1 MAQHC
6 TRLQQRTLCQSTRRL
21 AGTIYRGDHRSRP
34 PDRRSASPSLGPRR
48 PALHDRGHGRRHR
61 LRPQHRRHRL
71 CRLPLDVPRDGP
83 EAFRPV
89 GEVEF
94 ANGVAAMA
102 ASGGYG
108 KARDVRRHR
117 QPRQSAARRRRQSRC
132 WKPRSSP
139 AMAASAAFAIPSA
152 WDADPDVAGMYATR
166 PKGLLLD
173 ATFRKGF
180 ACLAPLGLSFD
191 AWLFHPQIGELTDL
205 ARAFPETKI
214 VLDHCGGPIGIGS
227 YAGRREEI
235 FPDWKASIQEI
246 AKCQNVVVKLGGLA
260 MCLLGYD
267 FHLRPKPPS
276 SEEAA
281 AAWRPYIE
289 TCIEAF
295 GPDPLHVREQFPA
308 GQRPVQLSGDLQRLQ
323 APRRAIQRGREDR
336 DVLEDGDGFL
346 QAEAGSD
353 DGGVSDRLT
362 PTRPCGIPAR
372 FDRRRECRRCRS
384 RPSRS
389 SSRCESGSCCR
400 LAPRSAPGQLVA
412 ADEAFRVA
420 LAERDMRGGVL
431 VEQRVE
437 EQQPAFRDRRGMRH
451 QRHFAETCA
460 RPRRCRAPSSA
471 PPRRARPWPRRCGLP
486 RTAPAMLSISV
497 P

>member
-1 MAQHC
+1 MAA
-6 TRLQQRTLCQSTRRL
+6 STAPASKSGLYADPREDWL
-21 AGTIYRGDHRSRP
+21 AQYTEEIIDPARP
-34 PDRRSASPSLGPRR
+34 IVDPHHHLW
-48 PALHDRGHGRRHR
+48 DRGG
-61 LRPQHRRHRL
+61 LRYMIEEMAADIASGHNIIATVYVD
-71 CRLPLDVPRDGP
+71 CRSMYRAHGP

-108 KARDVRRHR
+108 KAAICAGIVSHVNLLLGDGAKAVLEAEIVAGNGRFRGIRH
-117 QPRQSAARRRRQSRC
+117 S
-132 WKPRSSP
+132 
-139 AMAASAAFAIPSA
+139 SA
-152 WDADPDVAGMYATR
+152 WDADPNVAGMYATR

-173 ATFRKGF
+173 STFRKGF
-180 ACLAPLGLSFD
+180 ACLAPLDLSFD

-205 ARAFPETKI
+205 ARAFPDTKI

-235 FPDWKASIQEI
+235 FPVWKASIQEI
-246 AKCQNVVVKLGGLA
+246 AKCENVVVKLGGLA

-295 GPDPLHVREQFPA
+295 GPEPMHVRKQFSA

-323 APRRAIQRGREDR
+323 AAGRAVQRGREDR
-336 DVLEDGDGFL
+336 AVLEDGDGFL
-346 QAEAGSD
+346 QAQAGLTTA
-353 DGGVSDRLT
+353 GVRDRLT
-362 PTRPCGIPAR
+362 PTRPCGTPAR
-372 FDRRRECRRCRS
+372 GVRRRECRRYRS

-389 SSRCESGSCCR
+389 SSRCE
-400 LAPRSAPGQLVA
+400 
-412 ADEAFRVA
+412 
-420 LAERDMRGGVL
+420 
-431 VEQRVE
+431 
-437 EQQPAFRDRRGMRH
+437 
-451 QRHFAETCA
+451 
-460 RPRRCRAPSSA
+460 
-471 PPRRARPWPRRCGLP
+471 
-486 RTAPAMLSISV
+486 
-497 P
+497 